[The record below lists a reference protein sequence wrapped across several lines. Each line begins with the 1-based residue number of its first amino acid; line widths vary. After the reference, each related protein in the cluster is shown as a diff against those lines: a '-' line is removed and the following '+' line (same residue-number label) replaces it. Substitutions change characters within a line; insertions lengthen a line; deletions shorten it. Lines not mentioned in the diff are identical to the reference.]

1 MVGLHSEKDNLFSV
15 CMIFEKQQIIYQ
27 VGKQPML
34 NSRPLSKMN
43 YSLLQGVRKCW
54 LSHSHSLQ
62 NQYLWTYSKSYATH
76 AHQIPTND
84 ALSKMK

>member
-1 MVGLHSEKDNLFSV
+1 MYLLWHGPALPSIVLTFSVCFMVGLHSEKDNLFSV

-43 YSLLQGVRKCW
+43 YSLLQGVRKC
-54 LSHSHSLQ
+54 
-62 NQYLWTYSKSYATH
+62 
-76 AHQIPTND
+76 
-84 ALSKMK
+84 